1 MITPLYITYSAMI
14 ASRLVPQGR
23 MALSLLNVIMQKS
36 RTPDFTLPDSAPG
49 KDNLEVEKIK
59 YAAFAHCNIHC
70 NVSKLIIPHIFLI
83 CKFEMVNNY
92 RNSYSMISVHEQRD
106 IY

>member
-1 MITPLYITYSAMI
+1 MKCKHNPQANITRHKSPEIIEDICVTRHITRHNMTVLDMHSLHPQMFTPLYITYSAMI

-36 RTPDFTLPDSAPG
+36 RTPDFTLPESAPG

-59 YAAFAHCNIHC
+59 
-70 NVSKLIIPHIFLI
+70 
-83 CKFEMVNNY
+83 
-92 RNSYSMISVHEQRD
+92 
-106 IY
+106 